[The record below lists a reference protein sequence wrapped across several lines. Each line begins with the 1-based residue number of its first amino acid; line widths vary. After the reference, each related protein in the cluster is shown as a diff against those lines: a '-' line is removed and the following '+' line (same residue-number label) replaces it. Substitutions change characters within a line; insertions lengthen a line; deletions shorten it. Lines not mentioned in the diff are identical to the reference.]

1 MLKVT
6 LHHEINESV
15 TLKYSNKKEH
25 YSNWLKVV
33 LT

>member
-25 YSNWLKVV
+25 YSVID
-33 LT
+33 

>member
-25 YSNWLKVV
+25 YSAID
-33 LT
+33 